1 MNYRIIHRTEY
12 HYAEP
17 VDTGYNE
24 ARLLP
29 RAVPRQVATAST
41 LTIDQRPSDY
51 RERLDYFGNRVA
63 SFSIDE
69 PHRSLTVT
77 ATSEVTVEPRSGR
90 LDLFEGES
98 WETSR
103 GVLMQSS
110 DADALL
116 ARDFALDSPLVAA
129 QARLADYAASSFPRG
144 RSLLESVHDLMERIH
159 REFRYDPEFTTL
171 STPLE
176 QVLEHRRGVC
186 QDFAHLAIGCIRSQ
200 GLAARYVSGYIETLP
215 PPGKPRLVGA
225 DASHAWFSVFV
236 PGAGWVDFD
245 PTNNQVPE
253 TQHITVAW
261 GRDYSDVTPLKGII
275 FGGGKMGMKVSV
287 DVLNLDS
294 AASQHAAGLP
304 STTASTP
311 DAAGGS
317 SQRKS

>member
-1 MNYRIIHRTEY
+1 MNYRISHRTEY

-17 VDTGYNE
+17 VDSGYNE

-29 RAVPRQVATAST
+29 RVVPRQVATASA
-41 LTIDQRPSDY
+41 LAIDPPPSDY

-63 SFSIDE
+63 SFSIDQ

-77 ATSEVTVEPRSGR
+77 ATSEVAVEPRSGR
-90 LDLFEGES
+90 LELFEGES
-98 WETSR
+98 WEKSR
-103 GVLMQSS
+103 GILMQSI
-110 DADALL
+110 DAESLT
-116 ARDFALDSPLVAA
+116 ARDFVLDSPLVAA
-129 QARLADYAASSFPRG
+129 QPGLADYATGSFTRG

-159 REFRYDPEFTTL
+159 RDFRYDPEFTTL
-171 STPLE
+171 STPLT

-200 GLAARYVSGYIETLP
+200 GLPARYVSGYIETLP

-236 PGAGWVDFD
+236 PDAGWVDFD
-245 PTNNQVPE
+245 PTNNQMPE

-275 FGGGKMGMKVSV
+275 FGGGRMTMKVAV
-287 DVLNLDS
+287 DVLNLDTAGATS
-294 AASQHAAGLP
+294 ATESV
-304 STTASTP
+304 
-311 DAAGGS
+311 GGTGS
-317 SQRKS
+317 WQP

>member
-1 MNYRIIHRTEY
+1 MNYRISHRTEY

-17 VDTGYNE
+17 VDSGYNE

-29 RAVPRQVATAST
+29 RAVPRQVATASA
-41 LTIDQRPSDY
+41 LAIAPPPSDY

-63 SFSIDE
+63 SFSIDQ
-69 PHRSLTVT
+69 PHQSLTVT

-103 GVLMQSS
+103 GILMQSS
-110 DADALL
+110 DTESLM
-116 ARDFALDSPLVAA
+116 ARDFVLDSPLVVA
-129 QARLADYAASSFPRG
+129 QAGLADYADGSFVRG

-171 STPLE
+171 STPLT

-186 QDFAHLAIGCIRSQ
+186 QDFAHLAIGCIRSR
-200 GLAARYVSGYIETLP
+200 GLAARYVSGYIETVP
-215 PPGKPRLVGA
+215 PPGRQRLVGA

-253 TQHITVAW
+253 TQHITIAW

-275 FGGGKMGMKVSV
+275 FGGGSMTMKVAV
-287 DVLNLDS
+287 DVLNLDTACGQPGGDATANP
-294 AASQHAAGLP
+294 AAWQ
-304 STTASTP
+304 T
-311 DAAGGS
+311 
-317 SQRKS
+317 

>member
-1 MNYRIIHRTEY
+1 MNYRITHRTEY

-29 RAVPRQVATAST
+29 RAVPRQVAATSA
-41 LTIDQRPSDY
+41 LEIHPRPSDC

-63 SFSIDE
+63 SFSIDQ
-69 PHRSLTVT
+69 PHRSLVVT
-77 ATSEVTVEPRSGR
+77 ATSEVSVEPRSGR

-103 GVLMQSS
+103 GMLMQSS
-110 DADALL
+110 DAESLL

-129 QARLADYAASSFPRG
+129 EHGLADYAAASFPRG

-171 STPLE
+171 STPLAK
-176 QVLEHRRGVC
+176 VLEHRRGVC

-236 PGAGWVDFD
+236 PGGGWVDFD

-275 FGGGKMGMKVSV
+275 FGGGKMSMKVSV
-287 DVLNLDS
+287 DVLNLDM
-294 AASQHAAGLP
+294 AATPPANAACAP
-304 STTASTP
+304 STGST
-311 DAAGGS
+311 GS
-317 SQRKS
+317 TGQRQS